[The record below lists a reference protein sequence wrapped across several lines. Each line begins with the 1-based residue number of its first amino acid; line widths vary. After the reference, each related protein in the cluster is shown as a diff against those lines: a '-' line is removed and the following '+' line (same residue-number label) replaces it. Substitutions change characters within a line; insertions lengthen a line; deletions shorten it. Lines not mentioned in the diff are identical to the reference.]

1 MIIDYRRRPKY
12 GRPSGILCAGPGV
25 IGKTKGYMGMT
36 WRLKVQGV
44 VIAVFVLATLA
55 LASGAQWVDAFSTFD
70 LGW

>member
-1 MIIDYRRRPKY
+1 
-12 GRPSGILCAGPGV
+12 
-25 IGKTKGYMGMT
+25 MGMT

-55 LASGAQWVDAFSTFD
+55 LASGAQWVDAFATFD